1 MLLLFSPR
9 PSPLILSLPSSSTSK
24 PHARLRPVHASA
36 SPSPELLGKSALRRI
51 SDKLRSLGYLET
63 TPETP
68 SPGPI
73 PSASSAAASSSPGE
87 IFVPTP
93 AQLPRH
99 RVGST
104 LDPSWATGD
113 GEADSAARRRRRRG
127 RDAGSASAPPSAAE
141 LALPRDELRRLQG
154 IGIRIRK
161 RLKVGKAG
169 VTEGIVNGIHERW
182 RNAEVVKLRC
192 EDVWAMNMRRTH
204 EILERKTG
212 GLVIW
217 RSGSTII
224 LYRGTNYKY
233 PYFHYSE
240 SRDGTLD
247 EESSEQSSSGDEDED
262 LGIAL
267 VEQSI
272 NGEEDENHLQHYSS
286 HKESSENPVIAYAEQ
301 RGGVEDGMGYSE
313 QKGSREKD
321 TKHPIL
327 STKQLVFY
335 MHERNLDIRTTE
347 QNSIQAPNKQHE
359 GSHIS
364 THVDCPSKDGARARS
379 SLVAGVGSPNKFRL
393 QLPGEVKLAEEADK
407 LLDGLG
413 PRFSDWWGYDP
424 LPVDADLL
432 PAIVPGFR
440 RPFRLLPSGV
450 PPKLTDREMTILRRL
465 AQPLPYHYALG
476 RGSNLQGLAVSMI
489 KLWERCE
496 VAKVAIKRD
505 AQNIDSILISEE
517 LKGLTGGTLLSRDK
531 ESIVFYRGKDFLPP
545 AVSLAIE
552 KRRKHGSSTI
562 HKPKPNIEG
571 NTLIQDASQ
580 LKMSSDVSVHM
591 HEEETSVTDSR
602 AESLNT
608 VAQNVETRLSQ
619 AIAEK
624 EKAEKL
630 LEELEKASQPSK
642 AETREAI
649 SEEERYMLRK
659 VGLKMK
665 QFLLLGRRGV
675 FDGTIENMHLHWKYR
690 ELVKIICKEHRIE
703 DVEYAARMLE
713 VESGGIL
720 VAVERVS
727 KGHAIIVYR
736 GKNYQRPSTLR
747 PKTLLSKRDALKRS
761 MEYQRCKSLK
771 LHVLN
776 LSKNIDYLKDQM
788 NSSYYNKGMH
798 DLSVNSGTLQQ
809 KNEELPEVAPEN
821 FESEVEECASVET
834 NRTVTLT
841 RSGVPLDDMQSK
853 VCFNKLKESSSVTA
867 SPCLTGSSNAVS
879 FNDLIRHQNQHS
891 SIVAFNLDSHSEDN
905 SKDVDGPKLDVE
917 SAPHLPFR
925 ATPLSNQERLVLRK
939 QALKMKK
946 RPVLSIGRN
955 NVITGVA
962 KTIRTHFMKHPL
974 AIVNI
979 KNRADGTPIQQL
991 ISELEEATG
1000 SVLVSREIN
1009 KVILYRGWGA
1019 EVAQKSSKE
1028 NSTNEEKEV
1037 ISPQLLEAI
1046 RLECGLLPGESE

>member
-1 MLLLFSPR
+1 MLLSC
-9 PSPLILSLPSSSTSK
+9 PSPLFSLRSTSVSK
-24 PHARLRPVHASA
+24 PRARLRPVLASA

-51 SDKLRSLGYLET
+51 SEKLRSLGYLET
-63 TPETP
+63 TPDAPAPDPAPGASTP
-68 SPGPI
+68 AGP
-73 PSASSAAASSSPGE
+73 SSPGE

-113 GEADSAARRRRRRG
+113 GEAGSASGRRRKGRG
-127 RDAGSASAPPSAAE
+127 RDAASAPPSAAE

-154 IGIRIRK
+154 IGIRVRK

-169 VTEGIVNGIHERW
+169 ITEGIVNGIHERW
-182 RNAEVVKLRC
+182 RNAEVVKVRF

-204 EILERKTG
+204 EIIERKTG

-233 PYFHYSE
+233 PYFQYRE
-240 SRDGTLD
+240 TTDGFID
-247 EESSEQSSSGDEDED
+247 EESSEKSISEDEDED
-262 LGIAL
+262 LGTESVVL
-267 VEQSI
+267 SSG
-272 NGEEDENHLQHYSS
+272 GEEDETNFQHDNSN
-286 HKESSENPVIAYAEQ
+286 ESSENAVIACAEQ
-301 RGGVEDGMGYSE
+301 RNTGEGKNHTIGYLNQSL
-313 QKGSREKD
+313 SREKNPA
-321 TKHPIL
+321 HPVL
-327 STKQLVFY
+327 STKRLVFDTR
-335 MHERNLDIRTTE
+335 ERNLDIRTG
-347 QNSIQAPNKQHE
+347 APNEQHARL
-359 GSHIS
+359 HVS
-364 THVDCPSKDGARARS
+364 THVDHPGKVGPRGRS
-379 SLVAGVGSPNKFRL
+379 SLVSGVGSPNKFRL

-407 LLDGLG
+407 LLNGLG
-413 PRFSDWWGYDP
+413 PRFSGWWGYDP

-432 PAIVPGFR
+432 PAIVPGYR

-465 AQPLPYHYALG
+465 AHPLPFHYALG
-476 RGSNLQGLAVSMI
+476 RRSNLQGLAASMI

-496 VAKVAIKRD
+496 VAKIAIKRD
-505 AQNIDSILISEE
+505 AHNIDSEIITEE

-531 ESIVFYRGKDFLPP
+531 DSIVLYRGKDFLPP

-552 KRRKHGSSTI
+552 KRRMWGSSTI
-562 HKPKPNIEG
+562 YKPKPNAEES
-571 NTLIQDASQ
+571 TPAPDASV
-580 LKMSSDVSVHM
+580 LKVSSDVSVQIL
-591 HEEETSVTDSR
+591 EETSVSENTTK
-602 AESLNT
+602 SLNT

-630 LEELEKASQPSK
+630 LEELENASQPSK
-642 AETREAI
+642 AETREVI

-690 ELVKIICKEHRIE
+690 ELVKIICKEHSLK
-703 DVEYAARMLE
+703 DVEYAARTLE
-713 VESGGIL
+713 AESGGIL
-720 VAVERVS
+720 VAVEKVS

-761 MEYQRCKSLK
+761 VENQRCKSLK
-771 LHVLN
+771 VHVLN
-776 LSKNIDYLKDQM
+776 LSKNIDYLRDQM
-788 NSSYYNKGMH
+788 NSSYYKKDIHGPN
-798 DLSVNSGTLQQ
+798 VNSGTLQQ
-809 KNEELPEVAPEN
+809 ENEEVPEVAPMS
-821 FESEVEECASVET
+821 SEPEIEECASDEMGG
-834 NRTVTLT
+834 TLNLT
-841 RSGVPLDDMQSK
+841 ESGCPLDDDDMQSK
-853 VCFNKLKESSSVTA
+853 ICLNKPGEGSSVR
-867 SPCLTGSSNAVS
+867 SSAVS
-879 FNDLIRHQNQHS
+879 FNDLDRHQNQHS
-891 SIVAFNLDSHSEDN
+891 STVTFNPDSHSEGD
-905 SKDVDGPKLDVE
+905 SKDMDAPKLDGE
-917 SAPHLPFR
+917 PDPLMPMR
-925 ATPLSNQERLVLRK
+925 AAPLSNQERLVLRK

-962 KTIRTHFMKHPL
+962 KTIKTHFKKHPL

-991 ISELEEATG
+991 ITELEEATG
-1000 SVLVSREIN
+1000 SVLVSRETN

-1019 EVAQKSSKE
+1019 EVDQKSSKE
-1028 NSTNEEKEV
+1028 NSTDGEEKEV